1 MRIDIPLGQ
10 IEDDLVRESLAT
22 VKSELETSPVLK
34 GTWRLMEVSFKAAG
48 TFTVRHSLGFK
59 PLDVILLSS
68 SAGTA
73 TIAPANFTKESVTI
87 QVSNP
92 STVRF
97 FIGKAD

>member
-48 TFTVRHSLGFK
+48 TFSVRHSLGFK
-59 PLDVILLSS
+59 PVDVILLSCNP
-68 SAGTA
+68 GTA
-73 TIAPANFTKESVTI
+73 TIAPPLFTKENVTI
-87 QVSNP
+87 QVTDA